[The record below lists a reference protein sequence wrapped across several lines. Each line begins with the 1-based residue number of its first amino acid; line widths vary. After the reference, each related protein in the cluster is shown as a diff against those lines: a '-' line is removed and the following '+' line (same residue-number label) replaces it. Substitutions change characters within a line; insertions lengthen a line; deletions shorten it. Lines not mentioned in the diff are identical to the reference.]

1 MGLPN
6 CLQCLRSSDSIIGSN
21 QRKSL
26 DKCCCSND
34 AVGWI
39 PGIGCRKCQRAHADS
54 ASNRQN
60 NESGF
65 DFCEKS
71 FQAGAQLDPAFVLN
85 GGNFEQC
92 NVGYRK
98 PFATPTCFR
107 NSCSGPLLNPPRF
120 DC

>member
-6 CLQCLRSSDSIIGSN
+6 CIQCLRSSDSIIGSN

-39 PGIGCRKCQRAHADS
+39 PGIGCRKCQRAHAVW

-65 DFCEKS
+65 DLGEKG
-71 FQAGAQLDPAFVLN
+71 FQAGVQLDTALDFTR
-85 GGNFEQC
+85 GNFDQC

-98 PFATPTCFR
+98 PLAALTSILVCV
-107 NSCSGPLLNPPRF
+107 SDSLGNP
-120 DC
+120 